1 MKVTKRRATGALA
14 NLMANINPTSLEK
27 TRNKMLLAAKI
38 ADAMRSRGLSQK
50 QMATEMDKT
59 ESEISEWLSG
69 DRNFTVDTL
78 TEIEGFFGIRL
89 LDTRQ
94 MGVCVSNGF
103 IDFKTK
109 KKKATFVERE
119 YNWHLKNQEA
129 YITELKAGYRIVRLD
144 EVKYRFNFD
153 YDYASLDKEKMVYQF
168 SHMIDADKDRSEII
182 VEINVRFMTD
192 EAGTSL
198 AEQGV
203 RATFAVNPYD
213 GVVGKTNGKGI
224 NIHAPELIDTFANV
238 TIGAL
243 RGMIA
248 KNLKGTPIEDCVLPL
263 ISMDFLHTMMTSK
276 E

>member
-1 MKVTKRRATGALA
+1 M
-14 NLMANINPTSLEK
+14 NI
-27 TRNKMLLAAKI
+27 
-38 ADAMRSRGLSQK
+38 Q
-50 QMATEMDKT
+50 
-59 ESEISEWLSG
+59 
-69 DRNFTVDTL
+69 
-78 TEIEGFFGIRL
+78 
-89 LDTRQ
+89 
-94 MGVCVSNGF
+94 
-103 IDFKTK
+103 
-109 KKKATFVERE
+109 
-119 YNWHLKNQEA
+119 
-129 YITELKAGYRIVRLD
+129 YRIVRLD

-168 SHMIDADKDRSEII
+168 
-182 VEINVRFMTD
+182 EINVRFMTD

>member
-1 MKVTKRRATGALA
+1 M
-14 NLMANINPTSLEK
+14 NI
-27 TRNKMLLAAKI
+27 
-38 ADAMRSRGLSQK
+38 Q
-50 QMATEMDKT
+50 
-59 ESEISEWLSG
+59 
-69 DRNFTVDTL
+69 
-78 TEIEGFFGIRL
+78 
-89 LDTRQ
+89 
-94 MGVCVSNGF
+94 
-103 IDFKTK
+103 
-109 KKKATFVERE
+109 
-119 YNWHLKNQEA
+119 
-129 YITELKAGYRIVRLD
+129 YRIVRLD

-168 SHMIDADKDRSEII
+168 SH
-182 VEINVRFMTD
+182 T
-192 EAGTSL
+192 L

>member
-109 KKKATFVERE
+109 KKKATFVERK
-119 YNWHLKNQEA
+119 YN
-129 YITELKAGYRIVRLD
+129 
-144 EVKYRFNFD
+144 
-153 YDYASLDKEKMVYQF
+153 
-168 SHMIDADKDRSEII
+168 
-182 VEINVRFMTD
+182 
-192 EAGTSL
+192 
-198 AEQGV
+198 
-203 RATFAVNPYD
+203 
-213 GVVGKTNGKGI
+213 
-224 NIHAPELIDTFANV
+224 
-238 TIGAL
+238 
-243 RGMIA
+243 
-248 KNLKGTPIEDCVLPL
+248 
-263 ISMDFLHTMMTSK
+263 
-276 E
+276 

>member
-1 MKVTKRRATGALA
+1 M
-14 NLMANINPTSLEK
+14 NI
-27 TRNKMLLAAKI
+27 
-38 ADAMRSRGLSQK
+38 Q
-50 QMATEMDKT
+50 
-59 ESEISEWLSG
+59 
-69 DRNFTVDTL
+69 
-78 TEIEGFFGIRL
+78 
-89 LDTRQ
+89 
-94 MGVCVSNGF
+94 
-103 IDFKTK
+103 
-109 KKKATFVERE
+109 
-119 YNWHLKNQEA
+119 
-129 YITELKAGYRIVRLD
+129 YRIVRLD

-168 SHMIDADKDRSEII
+168 SHTIDTNKDRSEII

-192 EAGTSL
+192 EARKSL

-213 GVVGKTNGKGI
+213 GVVGKTNGEGI

-248 KNLKGTPIEDCVLPL
+248 KNLKGTPIEDCVLLL
-263 ISMDFLHTMMTSK
+263 ISMGFLHKMMTSK